1 MNNNKS
7 NYELETIDETKLK
20 DKLKKFF
27 ENEGFRHIEIDFTY
41 QSAAGDQ
48 AGTRSETISMTILA
62 KKISND
68 ELK

>member
-41 QSAAGDQ
+41 QSVTGDQ